1 MLVAVVLER
10 RVQTREVASTRLTD
24 QLVVGGEGENGIK
37 ETSWA
42 FVSTARRSRF
52 LCMEAWKSMDSVGVG
67 AGTQTVNSGHTSFR
81 ILTGDVKLEVE
92 GVLLELV
99 GELWAGDINVG
110 VICKQMMAVVG
121 LCQRPSKWGPQVT
134 TAWMDPDSYHT
145 KGGKSERER
154 QVLYDIAYMQNLKYD
169 PNLSKNRRRLTDRTD
184 LCLPRGRAGW
194 TGSLG
199 LAVKTIADRMDKQ
212 QGPTG

>member
-24 QLVVGGEGENGIK
+24 QLVVGGEGESGIK

-52 LCMEAWKSMDSVGVG
+52 LYMEAWKSTDSVGVG
-67 AGTQTVNSGHTSFR
+67 AGTQSVNSGHMSFR

-121 LCQRPSKWGPQVT
+121 LCQHPSKWGPQVT
-134 TAWMDPDSYHT
+134 TAWMDPDGYHT
-145 KGGKSERER
+145 K
-154 QVLYDIAYMQNLKYD
+154 
-169 PNLSKNRRRLTDRTD
+169 
-184 LCLPRGRAGW
+184 
-194 TGSLG
+194 
-199 LAVKTIADRMDKQ
+199 
-212 QGPTG
+212 